1 MRLPQIW
8 LGSDESYTQHLIN
21 RLTYL
26 SDPVAFQQAHGAQL
40 REDDEDFNVG
50 QYMAEQ
56 MIEVVGNV
64 GLVKISGSLV
74 ADESIYNLWF
84 GETAYQTVSTAVRML
99 LEDQNVSQI
108 LTIWDT
114 PGGDASGVNDFGSF
128 LKDADK
134 VKPVH
139 AWTGTMALSA
149 GYWGAACCR
158 SIRASELGE
167 TGSIGAVAKFRSYAR
182 MLEEEGIDTIVARSA
197 PMKAILQSEEPIDD
211 KKRAYL
217 QSKVDQLHTYFVG
230 HIKKARPKLQQLA
243 ESQWATGE
251 TFFADK
257 AIELGL
263 VDGPAISLNALVS
276 QMQSKIDK
284 TKPQTHSGRTMTTVL
299 SDQMIAQLMSG
310 VTPPGVQLSETPADP
325 APGQDEEES
334 EPTAA
339 QGIEPKTELGET
351 KTLEATPDGLT
362 AYLQD
367 KVASLE
373 TKTIELTLRAE
384 KAEAKLAES
393 QGLDDLLR
401 PIVVEAT
408 QRLQVALG
416 QTPGTFTEVPSRA
429 LAASYRATLEEFE
442 KRFQPGRRSMQAQDD
457 SRQPKS
463 LAELRLVSSAR

>member
-8 LGSDESYTQHLIN
+8 LGSDESYTQHLVN

-26 SDPVAFQQAHGAQL
+26 SDPGAFRMVQL
-40 REDDEDFNVG
+40 RDDEDFDVSR
-50 QYMAEQ
+50 YLADR
-56 MIEVVGNV
+56 ITEVVGNV

-74 ADESIYNLWF
+74 ADEEIYNMWF
-84 GETAYQTVSTAVRML
+84 GETAYQTINTAVKTL
-99 LEDQNVSQI
+99 IEDPNVSQI

-134 VKPVH
+134 IKPVH

-158 SIRASELGE
+158 SIRGSELGE
-167 TGSIGAVAKFRSYAR
+167 TGSIGAVAKFRSYSR

-230 HIKKARPKLQQLA
+230 HIKKARPKLKELS

-284 TKPQTHSGRTMTTVL
+284 AKPSTYAGKTMTTVL
-299 SDQMIAQLMSG
+299 SEQMIAQLMSG
-310 VTPPGVQLSETPADP
+310 VSVPGVQMGEPAEV
-325 APGQDEEES
+325 PGQDEEES
-334 EPTAA
+334 EPVAA
-339 QGIEPKTELGET
+339 HGTEVKAELGET
-351 KTLEATPDGLT
+351 KTLEAIPDGLT

-367 KVASLE
+367 KVTSLE
-373 TKTIELTLRAE
+373 AKTIELSLRAE
-384 KAEAKLAES
+384 KAEAKLAET

-401 PIVVEAT
+401 PIVIEAT

-416 QTPGTFTEVPSRA
+416 QAPSTFAEVPSRA
-429 LAASYRATLEEFE
+429 LAGSYRATLEEFE
-442 KRFQPGRRSMQAQDD
+442 KRFQPGRRSLQAQDD

-463 LAELRLVSSAR
+463 LAELRLVSSGR